1 MQSPTDVRAFI
12 RAFGERW
19 FLLMCGPLSVG
30 LAIIALF
37 VESKYYKT
45 LFWVLAV
52 ASFILSSYLL
62 WRSERIKRIKTK
74 RRLGDQV
81 SALRQKLPTPTTGNI
96 RQRHFLSERLNA
108 LLREA
113 G

>member
-62 WRSERIKRIKTK
+62 WRLEGIKRIKTK
-74 RRLGDQV
+74 RRLGYQRLAV
-81 SALRQKLPTPTTGNI
+81 MKKLPTANTGRI
-96 RQRHFLSERLNA
+96 PQRA
-108 LLREA
+108 
-113 G
+113 

>member
-62 WRSERIKRIKTK
+62 WRSARIKPVKTK
-74 RRLGDQV
+74 RRLGDQKL
-81 SALRQKLPTPTTGNI
+81 ALRHKIPTPTTDHNRKG
-96 RQRHFLSERLNA
+96 HVLSHRLNT
-108 LLREA
+108 
-113 G
+113 